1 MTTRKTASFA
11 EFEAELNAMVCDSNW
26 LTVREASERADCTRD
41 KVVYWLK
48 WLQKRGLA
56 DAALAGNQAQLSA
69 LNQVFQPP
77 QSFVHAL
84 VLPQGSHRGVF

>member
-1 MTTRKTASFA
+1 MTVLSLAVLRQQAVQES
-11 EFEAELNAMVCDSNW
+11 
-26 LTVREASERADCTRD
+26 
-41 KVVYWLK
+41 
-48 WLQKRGLA
+48 LQKRRLA

-77 QSFVHAL
+77 QSSVHTL